1 MPAGP
6 VNSDSDRRYVAI
18 ASPLF
23 PVASISPATA
33 IRLRPTSVVAAE
45 PAPGSARS
53 VSRAASTA
61 RCAFSASSWFPTLSV
76 SWASSKFDAASARRE
91 ATSVS
96 LPSSAES
103 LP

>member
-1 MPAGP
+1 MSVPAGP

-33 IRLRPTSVVAAE
+33 TRLTPTSVVAAE

-53 VSRAASTA
+53 DSRASST
-61 RCAFSASSWFPTLSV
+61 
-76 SWASSKFDAASARRE
+76 DAVRAQCVLLVPDLAG
-91 ATSVS
+91 
-96 LPSSAES
+96 
-103 LP
+103 